1 MKITYIFLYKMINM
15 LKIFWSK
22 LNNKQKNM
30 ARNSENNTLHYKDFT
45 PAVRNWKNSIYVYN
59 KKTLSLIPEAS
70 NIAIRL
76 IKAYFNLY
84 NKKLE
89 SKIRRKNK
97 RLRNKVRKLSTHKI
111 FVSDGEF
118 KHTNDKVNI
127 TLYTYNRQKVNY
139 LNKIKRRFIA
149 LLKKNKLKKRL
160 ILIRKKGLAIVKKEE
175 RKKNIILKALSKN
188 NQSIYLKK
196 YENVYFK
203 KFIKRS
209 FKRLK
214 FYVYYKQLLYINQS
228 KFTKTYLQ
236 GLTNLLKKIYK
247 KNIQFNIIDL
257 KHIYL
262 NSDIMIQS
270 LILKIRRNKNRLLRY
285 TKSLGAKIKINKKP
299 LNSKYKNLLDLDS
312 LSFRNELNIKN
323 TNDLLYK
330 LFVQN
335 NTKSKHLKNVV
346 LDFIKYKSVSGWRIQ
361 AAGRLTKR
369 YTAARALTKVRYNGN
384 LENINSSTNGYP
396 SVILR
401 GKVRPNL
408 QYTQLNSKSRIGSY
422 GIKGWLSGI

>member
-1 MKITYIFLYKMINM
+1 
-15 LKIFWSK
+15 
-22 LNNKQKNM
+22 
-30 ARNSENNTLHYKDFT
+30 
-45 PAVRNWKNSIYVYN
+45 
-59 KKTLSLIPEAS
+59 
-70 NIAIRL
+70 
-76 IKAYFNLY
+76 
-84 NKKLE
+84 
-89 SKIRRKNK
+89 
-97 RLRNKVRKLSTHKI
+97 LRNKVRKLSTHKI

-196 YENVYFK
+196 YENIYFK

-335 NTKSKHLKNVV
+335 NTKSKYLKNVV
-346 LDFIKYKSVSGWRIQ
+346 LDFIKYKSVSG
-361 AAGRLTKR
+361 
-369 YTAARALTKVRYNGN
+369 
-384 LENINSSTNGYP
+384 
-396 SVILR
+396 
-401 GKVRPNL
+401 
-408 QYTQLNSKSRIGSY
+408 
-422 GIKGWLSGI
+422 